1 MLQPPLESAPD
12 GRVEGGAE
20 PLGSAPVFYCNFKV
34 LEEPNLFNEDLTTT
48 VTEGYPNLLLLT
60 ES

>member
-1 MLQPPLESAPD
+1 MRQGGRSQAAPPP
-12 GRVEGGAE
+12 R
-20 PLGSAPVFYCNFKV
+20 FYCNFKV
-34 LEEPNLFNEDLTTT
+34 LEEPNLFNEDLTIT